1 MATFTS
7 RLKAPA
13 TNNKNYIHTSAG
25 GYNKCLHLGNGQ
37 VLPNC
42 VSYAWGRVREYLG
55 KDPKLSKGNAE
66 DWYNYKSDGY
76 PRGTTP
82 KLGAVMCWRKG
93 KTGNESDGCGHV
105 GIVEVIREDEIEVSM
120 SAWQGTRFYTRVF
133 KIGSYDYNGFIFQ
146 GFIYPAE
153 FDEDKPKFSTG
164 DYRVTDTSLLNVR
177 TGPGTEYP
185 KKTYKELT
193 KNARSQ
199 IYEWVRYKANGYVMG
214 VEFTVSEVKNNW
226 GKTPS
231 GWVCLDYCTKI

>member
-1 MATFTS
+1 MVKYS
-7 RLKAPA
+7 PRLKAPA

-55 KDPKLSKGNAE
+55 KNPALSRRNAE
-66 DWYNYKSDGY
+66 MWYGYTDDGY
-76 PRGTTP
+76 PRGKNP
-82 KLGAVMCWRKG
+82 KLGAVICWAKG
-93 KTGNESDGCGHV
+93 KVGNENDGAGHV
-105 GIVEVIREDEIEVSM
+105 GVVEVINKDNIVVSM
-120 SAWQGTRFYTRVF
+120 SAYGGTRFYTRTF
-133 KIGSYDYNGFIFQ
+133 NIGDYNYNGFIFQ

-153 FDEDKPKFSTG
+153 FEEDTPKYSNG
-164 DYRVTDTSLLNVR
+164 DYRVTDASLLNVR

-185 KKTYKELT
+185 KKKYSEFT

-199 IYEWVRYKANGYVMG
+199 IYDLVRYKANGYVMN
-214 VEFTVSEVKNNW
+214 VEFTVYEVVNNW
-226 GKTPS
+226 GRTPS